1 VLNPK
6 NTSVNKQTE
15 QQYVVNSVKDL
26 LYESDDFREDVP
38 DKEDFNVDISKQ
50 NIESRPP
57 SFTDKRSVI
66 DKHLVILDSDKSRSS
81 SSQEKI
87 FRNDKSLNNN
97 SSDAEKDREN
107 SKNISAKKPV
117 DYKNQT
123 KQERDN
129 IKKTLI
135 KDYNL
140 PKGLSGKDG
149 DRNKLKK
156 TKKGYNRTI
165 IVES

>member
-1 VLNPK
+1 M
-6 NTSVNKQTE
+6 
-15 QQYVVNSVKDL
+15 
-26 LYESDDFREDVP
+26 
-38 DKEDFNVDISKQ
+38 
-50 NIESRPP
+50 
-57 SFTDKRSVI
+57 
-66 DKHLVILDSDKSRSS
+66 ILDSDKSRSS